1 MTASASKKLE
11 ATRRRFIEAGG
22 HTTQSFGFGRIIGQI
37 YALLYLTPRAL
48 CLDDIVAELGVSK
61 ASVSIS
67 VRQLQS
73 WSAIKL
79 VWVKGDR
86 KDYYEAE
93 TNFNNLIRNGL
104 LEILRKK
111 LVTAGGQLALAESSL
126 RDALAEANGDGDDEL
141 QAVADRL
148 QSAKQFHSR
157 INGLL
162 SNPLVDQLL

>member
-1 MTASASKKLE
+1 M
-11 ATRRRFIEAGG
+11 
-22 HTTQSFGFGRIIGQI
+22 TQSLGLGRVVGQI
-37 YALLYLTPRAL
+37 YAYLYFSQYPRNLADMQAAL
-48 CLDDIVAELGVSK
+48 GISK
-61 ASVSIS
+61 GSASTG
-67 VRQLQS
+67 VRQLEQ
-73 WSAIKL
+73 WGGVRK

-126 RDALAEANGDGDDEL
+126 RDALAEANGDGNDEL

-162 SNPLVDQLL
+162 SNPLIDSLL

>member
-1 MTASASKKLE
+1 MTASASKKLA

-67 VRQLQS
+67 VRQLQG

-93 TNFNNLIRNGL
+93 TDFNNLIRNGL
-104 LEILRKK
+104 LEMIRKK

-126 RDALAEANGDGDDEL
+126 RDALVEANGDGSNEL

-148 QSAKQFHSR
+148 HRAKEFHNR

-162 SNPLVDQLL
+162 TNPLMDHLL